1 MQTPAADE
9 QSRGNSMATD
19 SSSPNT
25 KRDGVDTETSSTQLQ
40 SPIPVGEEDEV
51 PKRAAIPEQSHN
63 GNNLYGPQVLPVGEE
78 MEQTALE
85 AADIAQSSAQYS
97 GTARNL
103 TLTINQKTSKTT
115 LSAESQS
122 NKATDPSA
130 SDLPLDLEP
139 PVTRATLAELDV
151 AKIIYNSKL
160 RHDVNFDP
168 DLHYR
173 PNFDGEKGRRKNQK
187 AIEFWNALQSQIPQF
202 LADPETFQANHGV
215 LTWTLPATLKAVGE
229 ILMTLVPPEDRATVE
244 EALNVELLMQQFS
257 KGVADLEQL
266 ALWFSRTL
274 RAHCAPMRDVWV
286 DEMVV
291 QLTNGNRN
299 GDIAI
304 LVQGLQM
311 LLGIV
316 EAMRLVSLCYILAKY
331 TFCSQVLGR
340 CEPSNPML
348 ETSSRSRHR

>member
-1 MQTPAADE
+1 
-9 QSRGNSMATD
+9 MATD
-19 SSSPNT
+19 SASPNT

-51 PKRAAIPEQSHN
+51 PKRAAIPEQSHK
-63 GNNLYGPQVLPVGEE
+63 GNNLYGPQVLPVAGEV
-78 MEQTALE
+78 EQTALK
-85 AADIAQSSAQYS
+85 AADIAQSSAQYR

-115 LSAESQS
+115 LSAGSQP
-122 NKATDPSA
+122 NKATNPSP
-130 SDLPLDLEP
+130 SDLRLHLEHLEP

-202 LADPETFQANHGV
+202 LADPETFQAKHGV
-215 LTWTLPATLKAVGE
+215 LTWTLPATLKAIGE
-229 ILMTLVPPEDRATVE
+229 ILMTLVPPEDRSTVE

-299 GDIAI
+299 GDIAV

-316 EAMRLVSLCYILAKY
+316 EAMRLVSPCYILAKDI
-331 TFCSQVLGR
+331 FCSRGLG
-340 CEPSNPML
+340 CC
-348 ETSSRSRHR
+348 